1 MIYNEGVERRKSRKK
16 VKDMAQEIVQDFIR
30 RVVGYSFEGKVRVEA
45 NDQKAIVGSAEKVV
59 KYLDTKDYKLY
70 VKDFKVEGFDEV
82 TIYA

>member
-1 MIYNEGVERRKSRKK
+1 
-16 VKDMAQEIVQDFIR
+16 MAQEIVQDFIR

-59 KYLDTKDYKLY
+59 KYLDTKDYKLF